1 MGKSLLLVSNVIT
14 SHLTCCLG
22 IDKSQT
28 LSCGQEKVDVAKCS
42 VKNTLK
48 GKETNEAYRDK
59 FDINDYQIKLN
70 SLKAL
75 LYISG
80 SKYFPK
86 CILG

>member
-1 MGKSLLLVSNVIT
+1 MDFL
-14 SHLTCCLG
+14 
-22 IDKSQT
+22 
-28 LSCGQEKVDVAKCS
+28 S
-42 VKNTLK
+42 VKLAYRESSYSYINI
-48 GKETNEAYRDK
+48 EAYRDK